1 MVKKPSV
8 VDQIVENLRDFLKSD
23 VLTIGQKLPSETEL
37 AHRYGV
43 GRSTIR
49 EALRLLQA
57 QGFVEL
63 RPNAGAFLSSKEP
76 DSTKAI
82 HWIAEHGE
90 DVLDVMEIRYS
101 IEGIAARMAA
111 ERAKDEDIYCLFGI
125 QTLMEQACAADDS
138 MNLALYDEAFHEAI
152 ARATHNQLMC
162 NLVAQLSTA
171 CANFRGKTFLAHKG
185 NAACAAHVAILQA
198 IRAHDGVAAQ
208 QKMETHMREN
218 YELARA
224 YNEQKD

>member
-82 HWIAEHGE
+82 HWIAEHGCRTRKGRGYLLPFWHS
-90 DVLDVMEIRYS
+90 DTDGASLCR
-101 IEGIAARMAA
+101 GR
-111 ERAKDEDIYCLFGI
+111 
-125 QTLMEQACAADDS
+125 
-138 MNLALYDEAFHEAI
+138 FHEPRSI
-152 ARATHNQLMC
+152 
-162 NLVAQLSTA
+162 
-171 CANFRGKTFLAHKG
+171 
-185 NAACAAHVAILQA
+185 
-198 IRAHDGVAAQ
+198 
-208 QKMETHMREN
+208 
-218 YELARA
+218 
-224 YNEQKD
+224 